1 MPEFKKI
8 LFPCDLSPATSKVL
22 EYVLSMAQKH
32 DSEVYLLH
40 AVQDLKQMGDLYLP
54 RYSIELDQQKLMEA
68 AEKSIEAFCEN
79 ELQACPH
86 FVKRIVVGDPTA
98 QILKLIQAEDI
109 DLVIMGT
116 HGRKGM
122 EETIFGSVA
131 ENVVKKAPVPVLTIN
146 PYITK
151 G

>member
-1 MPEFKKI
+1 
-8 LFPCDLSPATSKVL
+8 
-22 EYVLSMAQKH
+22 
-32 DSEVYLLH
+32 
-40 AVQDLKQMGDLYLP
+40 
-54 RYSIELDQQKLMEA
+54 
-68 AEKSIEAFCEN
+68 
-79 ELQACPH
+79 
-86 FVKRIVVGDPTA
+86 VGDPTA